1 MENSGRP
8 PVIQFGVFE
17 VDSRAGE
24 LRKNGLKIRV
34 QQQPFELLMALLERP
49 GEVVSRE
56 ELRSRLWPDDTFVD
70 FEHGLN
76 AAVKRLRD
84 VLGESAERPVFIETL
99 AKRGYRFA
107 GSINGGHSAPASLV
121 ENSITVSTRLHRLHR
136 VALVVICVV
145 ALIAAIEII
154 LLLRLRPKPSNEHL
168 EARLTANSLENPV
181 AGAASSPDGNYLAY
195 SDVTGLYLKSIRSG
209 ETHPIVLPKDFLG
222 T

>member
-56 ELRSRLWPDDTFVD
+56 ELRTRLWPNDTFVD

-99 AKRGYRFA
+99 AKRGYRFM
-107 GSINGGHSAPASLV
+107 GNLNGYHSVPALRAESPVTISAKPSLLYRLGLIIPAS
-121 ENSITVSTRLHRLHR
+121 
-136 VALVVICVV
+136 VIVFL
-145 ALIAAIEII
+145 AIGIA
-154 LLLRLRPKPSNEHL
+154 
-168 EARLTANSLENPV
+168 V
-181 AGAASSPDGNYLAY
+181 
-195 SDVTGLYLKSIRSG
+195 
-209 ETHPIVLPKDFLG
+209 FL
-222 T
+222 